1 MNSLAKIPLVVIE
14 LTGKLSEALRNFHGP
29 SSKLCVVD
37 SEHLNERE
45 KGDRLT
51 GYVEGERDECTMHRI
66 YEEIIRKARYNK
78 IELTLT
84 NR

>member
-29 SSKLCVVD
+29 SSKLCVAD

-51 GYVEGERDECTMHRI
+51 GYVEGERDECTTNQVH
-66 YEEIIRKARYNK
+66 EEIISKARCNEK
-78 IELTLT
+78 
-84 NR
+84 N

>member
-29 SSKLCVVD
+29 SSKLCVAD

-51 GYVEGERDECTMHRI
+51 GYVEGE
-66 YEEIIRKARYNK
+66 
-78 IELTLT
+78 
-84 NR
+84 

>member
-29 SSKLCVVD
+29 SSKLCVAD

-45 KGDRLT
+45 KVTDSQAMLKGNETSARCT
-51 GYVEGERDECTMHRI
+51 GSMKKSSEKLD
-66 YEEIIRKARYNK
+66 IIK
-78 IELTLT
+78 
-84 NR
+84 